1 MRGVFT
7 DVRVLATDTVRV
19 CWRLFPQI
27 LAIYLLGWLTGTLA
41 LKIAVIVGDV
51 SAWAALA
58 IFAFSF
64 LSTLVAIVLILRLV
78 GRELGIWSMLP
89 AEESVTDGRDASLT
103 RMLAVTL
110 LPFLGLYA
118 AFGQVNEAAGGLYAE
133 QLYRNSV
140 FGPASVLTVVRD
152 LATNHPWR
160 LLLVLLGIYIV
171 RRALDIAHERTE
183 IRVFGLAVALMESFF
198 ILVVIFGGFVL
209 FRRGTDW
216 LGDRAF
222 NGWIDDLHRGFS
234 YLLSLIH
241 AQLPELVDRAVGFV
255 SNQIWPVLWP
265 VVSQPIIW
273 LAVAS
278 LVFGSQV
285 LSLAE
290 LWRKGQPIATRV
302 PGASKFAR
310 RADKLAL
317 RRIGPPPQG
326 VARVAS
332 ELKEVFLGDVD
343 DKYLPTFHSI
353 RLVLRAGAVFLGSY
367 VMLYTAIVVVQN
379 ALTWF
384 VHFLAGGR
392 QVDFWY
398 INDPLV
404 ELLKNVP
411 WELLRICLLAA
422 AFRRCLEVFRVR
434 GQRDDGTSVASD
446 ASRSTQSS
454 PPVEAPRSVPA

>member
-1 MRGVFT
+1 MFT

-27 LAIYLLGWLTGTLA
+27 LTLYLLGWLGNNLA
-41 LKIAVIVGDV
+41 LKLAVIVGDV
-51 SAWAALA
+51 SGWAALA

-78 GRELGIWSMLP
+78 GRELGIWTMMP
-89 AEESVTDGRDASLT
+89 AEESAADKRDSSLT

-110 LPFLGLYA
+110 LPFLGVYA
-118 AFGQVNEAAGGLYAE
+118 AFGQVNAAAGRLYTE
-133 QLYRNSV
+133 QLFRNTIL
-140 FGPASVLTVVRD
+140 GPDSVLEVVRGV
-152 LATNHPWR
+152 ATDHPWR
-160 LLLVLLGIYIV
+160 LLLILAVVYTV
-171 RRALDIAHERTE
+171 RRTLDLAHERTE
-183 IRVFGLAVALMESFF
+183 IRVFGLAVALVESFF

-209 FRRGTDW
+209 VSRAKNW

-222 NGWIDDLHRGFS
+222 NAWIDRVQAGFDT
-234 YLLSLIH
+234 LLSLIH
-241 AQLPELVDRAVGFV
+241 VRLPGLFQRAAEFLATDL
-255 SNQIWPVLWP
+255 WPVLWP
-265 VVSQPIIW
+265 VLSQPIIW

-290 LWRKGQPIATRV
+290 LWRKGQPIANRM
-302 PGASKFAR
+302 PGASKFSH

-332 ELKEVFLGDVD
+332 EFREAFLGDLD

-367 VMLYTAIVVVQN
+367 VLLYTAIIVVQN
-379 ALTWF
+379 AVTRL
-384 VHFLAGGR
+384 VRFLAGGR
-392 QVDFWY
+392 AVDFWY
-398 INDPLV
+398 VNDPLID
-404 ELLKNVP
+404 LLHNLP
-411 WELLRICLLAA
+411 WELLRICLLAV
-422 AFRRCLEVFRVR
+422 AFRRCLEVFRLR
-434 GQRDDGTSVASD
+434 GQHVQASLPPP
-446 ASRSTQSS
+446 ASEAA
-454 PPVEAPRSVPA
+454 PVKAVPA